1 MQFYTKCAVLN
12 STLCSSNFTF
22 VWGANSAPP
31 GLLVGFGEGRRGKGG
46 ERERREGKW
55 EKKNGGKERGQ
66 LEEGKG
72 NGGGK
77 GKRIILCS
85 CDFSLKTYLFEC
97 Y

>member
-1 MQFYTKCAVLN
+1 MCPGVRFYTKCDVLN

-31 GLLVGFGEGRRGKGG
+31 GLLVGFGEGRRGKG
-46 ERERREGKW
+46 EGKW
-55 EKKNGGKERGQ
+55 EKKNRGKERGQ
-66 LEEGKG
+66 WEEGKG
-72 NGGGK
+72 NEGGK

>member
-46 ERERREGKW
+46 RKVGKKRKKGKGTMGRRERKWRREG
-55 EKKNGGKERGQ
+55 EENNFVQ
-66 LEEGKG
+66 L
-72 NGGGK
+72 
-77 GKRIILCS
+77 
-85 CDFSLKTYLFEC
+85 
-97 Y
+97 